1 MKKVA
6 GLFHL
11 FKANHFFKLVLFCLL
26 IVGMPGCNNYQKIY
40 QEKKNIIEAV
50 YASGK
55 MIAENEHSIYASQ
68 TGTVI
73 SKLVNEGDTV
83 SNGQLLYIIKK
94 EKLAAGLPV
103 STNPLL
109 NEMLNTT
116 SPAAPGADKLFIKS
130 DCDCLVYQATKE
142 MGQTVSQS
150 ELLILLG
157 GKDKRLAELSV
168 DQSDITRVK
177 TGQPVLLKSDMTGDT
192 IYEAEVKKIFPV
204 MNEANQTFR
213 VEVVLKKPFDFA
225 FIHNSVEGNII
236 IRRKSMALVLPAN
249 VVLEGDSVHI
259 KKDDRIQ
266 KIKIVPGIRGIDF
279 IEVISGIDEKTPVF
293 IKDKR

>member
-1 MKKVA
+1 LKKVA

-11 FKANHFFKLVLFCLL
+11 FKANRFIKLMLFCLL
-26 IVGMPGCNNYQKIY
+26 LVGMPGCNNYKKIY
-40 QEKKNIIEAV
+40 PEKKDIIEAV

-55 MIAENEHSIYASQ
+55 MIAENEHSMYASQ

-83 SNGQLLYIIKK
+83 SNGQLLYVIKK

-103 STNPLL
+103 STSPLV
-109 NEMLNTT
+109 NEMLKTT
-116 SPAAPGADKLFIKS
+116 SAATPGADKLFIKS
-130 DCDCLVYQATKE
+130 DCDCLVYEATKE
-142 MGQTVSQS
+142 MGQTVRQS

-157 GKDKRLAELSV
+157 EKNKRLAELSV

-177 TGQPVLLKSDMTGDT
+177 TGQLALLKSDMTGDT

-213 VEVVLKKPFDFA
+213 IEVVLKKPFDPA
-225 FIHNSVEGNII
+225 FIHNSVEGNVI
-236 IRRKSMALVLPAN
+236 IRRKSLALVLPAN
-249 VVLEGDSVHI
+249 AVLEGDSVYVK
-259 KKDDRIQ
+259 KKDGIQ
-266 KIKIVPGIRGIDF
+266 KIKIVPGIMGIDF
-279 IEVISGIDEKTPVF
+279 IEVISGIDEKTPVI
-293 IKDKR
+293 IKDRR